1 MNNVIKF
8 KAFLE
13 NIKQFDPFL
22 IESIQKAFNI
32 LLESTEEIV
41 KDVKAKMQP
50 EEETEDI
57 WKKLIGE
64 EGEDEEVTEELPLE
78 AEMPEEELSSETPK
92 L

>member
-64 EGEDEEVTEELPLE
+64 EGEDEVTEELPLE
-78 AEMPEEELSSETPK
+78 AEIPEEEPSPETPK